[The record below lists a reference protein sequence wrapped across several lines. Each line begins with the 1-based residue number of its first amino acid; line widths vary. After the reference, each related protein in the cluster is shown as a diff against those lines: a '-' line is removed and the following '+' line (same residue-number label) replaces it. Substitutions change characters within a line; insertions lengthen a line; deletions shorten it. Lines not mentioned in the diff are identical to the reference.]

1 MYLLPF
7 STLARSSAV
16 TTMDALPHLA
26 GMLLVIL
33 TLAVLWGLCELVAK
47 LVRILMPAPAA
58 AAPVEKLAPPLSL
71 APVAEDGI
79 RPELVAVIAAA
90 VATVTGQNHRIISIK
105 RQSTSHW
112 EKAGRHS
119 VLTSHRIR

>member
-1 MYLLPF
+1 ML
-7 STLARSSAV
+7 SA

-26 GMLLVIL
+26 GMLLVIA

-58 AAPVEKLAPPLSL
+58 ASPVAKLALPLPQ
-71 APVAEDGI
+71 APVAENGI
-79 RPELVAVIAAA
+79 SPELIAIIAAA